1 MIFRKTGRKKP
12 RSASGL
18 SRESGRSENEV
29 PPIFGHRAEILF
41 FVLAFL
47 LIVAAI
53 TEPPTFTFKT
63 IAYDDPAE
71 EVRAEI
77 PFQSEDLQA
86 TKQARDAVAA
96 KTSDIYKVDSE
107 RVREALSLLDERI
120 QKIAAEQESFAKNA
134 VTALKNSNSTQVDYD
149 VIWNVALQHAQ
160 TLKEQLKLDPAT
172 DSNALAFWVMPK
184 MASVPKRTF
193 APTKP
198 NTPAAVTGLKDPEGV
213 AFAPAY
219 TDTLAKLAR
228 EALEYTLAYGVVE
241 PSTVTGEAK
250 QSIVI
255 MRDHLAVGLKASDTL
270 TVKDLPTQKNA
281 LDLLD
286 ERISEAA
293 RTLAAASA
301 LTEASTEN
309 VLDWARMQQAASE
322 IAKPFIRET
331 LYFDKVYTEGER
343 ERAWASVEPVM
354 KSVERG
360 LSIKRGGDKWTEQ
373 SRSDVRTYYKV
384 FQEANTPVAPVLAV
398 VVAHSIFVML
408 ALMCLV
414 RAARLNSV
422 RREEVVRN
430 INLALLLLVGILIVG
445 RIVSYFDETGFV
457 TPVTT
462 VAVLLAIL
470 VDTRFAMM
478 VGFLVSS
485 LISIQFHYDWR
496 LLVLGAAMT
505 LASTFGLVKVRRRSV
520 MTNAALKAT
529 IVGMILIVAMT
540 LAMDSL
546 NSAPALRRILLVLIN
561 GVACV
566 TIVPG
571 LLPPLERLFGITTD
585 IQLLEYSDLNNEV
598 LSKLA
603 IEIPATYAH
612 SLMLGQIAEAAAD
625 AIGANGLLAR
635 VCAYYHDIGK
645 LRRPEYFSENQNGY
659 NIHDDLSPR
668 TSARAIAAHVT
679 YGLEMAREYHL
690 PKPIMAGISEHHG
703 TSLISFFFQ
712 QAIEHHMRDDVREE
726 DFRYPGPKPQSR
738 ETAILMICDA
748 AESGVRSIKNPNE
761 DRVRDFVEKIVMGR
775 SSDHQFDECGLTL
788 KDLNRIK
795 EVVAKRI
802 ASALHTRIAYPESK
816 PESKIENVVAIPRGG

>member
-12 RSASGL
+12 RPVTGL
-18 SRESGRSENEV
+18 SRESGRSESEV
-29 PPIFGHRAEILF
+29 PPLFGHRAEILF
-41 FVLAFL
+41 FVLAFII
-47 LIVAAI
+47 IVAAI

-86 TKQARDAVAA
+86 TKQARDAMAA
-96 KTSDIYKVDSE
+96 KTADIYKVDSE
-107 RVREALSLLDERI
+107 RVLEALRLLDELT
-120 QKIAAEQESFAKNA
+120 QKIASEQEQFAKNA
-134 VTALKNSNSTQVDYD
+134 ESALKGANSTQGDYD
-149 VIWNVALQHAQ
+149 VIWNVAVRHAQ
-160 TLKEQLKLDPAT
+160 MLKERFKLDPSI
-172 DSNALAFWVMPK
+172 DPNALALWVMPQV
-184 MASVPKRTF
+184 ASVPIR
-193 APTKP
+193 
-198 NTPAAVTGLKDPEGV
+198 V
-213 AFAPAY
+213 FAPAKPGTPATVVSLKVPEGKAFVPAY
-219 TDTLAKLAR
+219 ADTLAKLAR
-228 EALEYTLAYGVVE
+228 EALEYTLAYGVAE
-241 PSTVTGEAK
+241 PSTVTSEEK
-250 QSIVI
+250 QTVVI
-255 MRDHLAVGLKASDTL
+255 MREHLAVGLKASDTL
-270 TVKDLPTQKNA
+270 AVKDLPTQQIA
-281 LDLLD
+281 TGLLHD
-286 ERISEAA
+286 RISESA

-301 LTEASTEN
+301 LTEATSEN
-309 VLDWARMQQAASE
+309 VLDWARMQQAAFE
-322 IAKPFIRET
+322 VAKPFIRGT

-360 LSIKRGGDKWTEQ
+360 LSIKRGGEKWTEQ
-373 SRSDVRTYYKV
+373 SRSDVKTYYEVVRK
-384 FQEANTPVAPVLAV
+384 ATTPVIPILAV
-398 VVAHSIFVML
+398 VIAHAIFVLL
-408 ALMCLV
+408 ALACLV
-414 RAARLNSV
+414 RAAKLNSV
-422 RREEVVRN
+422 RREEIVRN
-430 INLALLLLVGILIVG
+430 VNLALLLLVGILLVG
-445 RIVSYFDETGFV
+445 RIVSYFDQTGFV

-470 VDTRFAMM
+470 VDTRYAMM
-478 VGFLVSS
+478 VGFLVSC
-485 LISIQFHYDWR
+485 LVSIQFHYDWR
-496 LLVLGAAMT
+496 LLVLGSAMT
-505 LASTFGLVKVRRRSV
+505 LGSTFGLVKVRRRSV

-529 IVGMILIVAMT
+529 VVGMILIVAMT

-546 NSAPALRRILLVLIN
+546 NSAPALRRILLVLLN

-690 PKPIMAGISEHHG
+690 PKPIMAGITEHHG

-761 DRVRDFVEKIVMGR
+761 DRVREFVEKIVMGR
-775 SSDHQFDECGLTL
+775 SSDHQFDECGLTM

-816 PESKIENVVAIPRGG
+816 PESKMENVIAIPRGG